1 MKQDEERK
9 LSPSAQ
15 PSLSQHTLYAASFP
29 QLPESIHSP
38 MQHGCDLATNRKY
51 LGYLAENLNLH
62 HLAQEVGSAL
72 PRGMISAEFLLSL
85 KSE

>member
-1 MKQDEERK
+1 MKEK
-9 LSPSAQ
+9 LFPSAQ
-15 PSLSQHTLYAASFP
+15 PGLSQHALYTASFP

-38 MQHGCDLATNRKY
+38 MQHGCGLATNKKY
-51 LGYLAENLNLH
+51 SGYLAENLGLH